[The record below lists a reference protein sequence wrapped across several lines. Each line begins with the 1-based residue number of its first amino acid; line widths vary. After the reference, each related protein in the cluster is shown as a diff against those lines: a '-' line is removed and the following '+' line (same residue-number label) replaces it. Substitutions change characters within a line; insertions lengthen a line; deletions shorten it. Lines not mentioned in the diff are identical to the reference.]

1 MRFPK
6 RTLITVA
13 VATALVVPAAAAMAR
28 GYSPAM
34 ARIFSPAATQS
45 YSGNWPVTVTR
56 SRGANGTGCLTLIDN
71 GSLGWRHSGQ
81 ASLTFGSQKFPFGTF
96 QLVDSDFVVTIQSQ
110 GGSGQNEGLV
120 FAASAGNGNIG
131 KGFYEGVYGGEEID
145 SGVLAFGTNG
155 GC

>member
-1 MRFPK
+1 MQFPK
-6 RTLITVA
+6 RTLITIA
-13 VATALVVPAAAAMAR
+13 VATAIGVPANAVMAR
-28 GYSPAM
+28 SYSPAM
-34 ARIFSPAATQS
+34 ARIFSPAAQS

-56 SRGANGTGCLTLIDN
+56 SRGANGTGCLTLTDN

-81 ASLTFGSQKFPFGTF
+81 ASLTFGGVNFTFGTF
-96 QLVDSDFVVTIQSQ
+96 QLIDGTLVTTIQSQ

-120 FAASAGNGNIG
+120 YAASASKGNIS

-145 SGVLAFGTNG
+145 SGVLVFGMKG